1 MKVVGL
7 LSGTS
12 MDGIDAAAVEID
24 RVDDALACK
33 LEAFETTPYSNELRA
48 DVERVLRD
56 EASVQALSSLAVA
69 LGQAFALA
77 AKHMCDRSEGVQ
89 LIGSHG
95 QTVFHEPNPADDA
108 GRLPSTLQLG
118 EPSAIVEL
126 TGITTVA
133 DFRVADLAA
142 GGQGA
147 PLVSYVD
154 HLLLCSQSESRVA
167 LNIGGIANVTLLPAG
182 CPVDAVRA
190 YDTGPGNM
198 PIDIAVRALL
208 PDGPGYDR
216 DGAIALSGRVDA
228 SLLAKLLAH
237 PYFGAPAPKTAGRE
251 QFGETFFRD
260 VMAQAD
266 GLEPRDV
273 VATLTALTARTIA
286 NEVPRECA
294 LVVAAG
300 GGVRNLALMA
310 ALRQELR
317 GREVRARLAL
327 SNEFGLEPDAK
338 EAIAFAVLA
347 YEAIHGRTNT
357 LAHATGARH
366 PVVAGKIVPGSNF
379 SALMR
384 SIFG

>member
-1 MKVVGL
+1 VKVVGL

-12 MDGIDAAAVEID
+12 MDGIDAAVVEID
-24 RVDDALACK
+24 RVDGALACR
-33 LEAFETTPYSNELRA
+33 LDAFETTPYRKELRA
-48 DVERVLRD
+48 DLERVLRD
-56 EASVQALSSLAVA
+56 EAGLAALSSLAVA

-77 AKHMCDRSEGVQ
+77 AQGVCGRTKGVQ

-95 QTVFHEPNPADDA
+95 QTVFHEPKPADA
-108 GRLPSTLQLG
+108 ARLPSTLQLG

-133 DFRVADLAA
+133 DFRVADVAA

-154 HLLLCSQSESRVA
+154 HLLLSSQNESRVA

-182 CPVDAVRA
+182 GPPDAVRA
-190 YDTGPGNM
+190 YDTGPGNIL
-198 PIDIAVRALL
+198 IDIAVRALF
-208 PDGPGYDR
+208 PDAPGFDR
-216 DGAIALSGRVDA
+216 DGAIAFSGRADA

-237 PYFGAPAPKTAGRE
+237 PFFAAPVPKTAGRE
-251 QFGETFFRD
+251 QFGEIFFRD
-260 VMAQAD
+260 VMTQAV

-273 VATLTALTARTIA
+273 IATLTALTARTIA
-286 NEVPRECA
+286 AEIPAASA

-300 GGVRNLALMA
+300 GGVHNQALMV

-317 GREVRARLAL
+317 RRGVPARLAL
-327 SNEFGLEPDAK
+327 SSEFGVDPDAK

-347 YEAIHGRTNT
+347 YETIHGRTST
-357 LAHATGARH
+357 LARATGARH

-379 SALMR
+379 STLMR